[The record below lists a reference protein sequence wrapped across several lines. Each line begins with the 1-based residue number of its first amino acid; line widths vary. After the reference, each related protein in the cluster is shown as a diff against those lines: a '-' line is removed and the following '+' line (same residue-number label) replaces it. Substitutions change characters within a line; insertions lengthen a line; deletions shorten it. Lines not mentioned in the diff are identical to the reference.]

1 MSHARPDKPLHF
13 RFRFP
18 PWGLIPVAA
27 SALFGVF
34 MWSLLHP
41 SPDLPSALIGKPVPE
56 FALPPI
62 EGRTDGFSTADLK
75 GQVALVN
82 IFASW
87 CVPCRAEHPIITEF
101 ARTGGVPIYG
111 INYKDKA
118 PDALAWLKE
127 LGDPYTRI
135 GADTDGKVGIDFGAY
150 GVPETYVVGADGL
163 IAYRIVGPITQATV
177 DQTLLPL
184 IRGLQLNSG
193 KTGP

>member
-1 MSHARPDKPLHF
+1 MNDAGEDKPRRL

-18 PWGLIPVAA
+18 LWGLIPVAA
-27 SALFGVF
+27 SALLGAFA
-34 MWSLLHP
+34 WSLQHH
-41 SPDLPSALIGKPVPE
+41 SEVVPSALISKPVPE
-56 FALPPI
+56 FTLPPI

-75 GQVALVN
+75 GGVALVN

-87 CVPCRAEHPIITEF
+87 CVPCRAEHPVLSEF

-127 LGDPYTRI
+127 LGDLYTKI
-135 GADTDGKVGIDFGAY
+135 GADIDGRVAIGFGAY
-150 GVPETYVVGADGL
+150 GIPETYVIAPDGT
-163 IAYRIVGPITQATV
+163 IAHRIVGPITQATV

-184 IRGLQLNSG
+184 IRGLQLSN
-193 KTGP
+193 KTVKP